1 MEGREEP
8 WLEADAVAT
17 LLASTGG
24 GEDAAAAARAALAA
38 AGGDVALAISALL
51 ARQEGGRGDSGS
63 ASLSTATPSS
73 PALSA
78 PAADGPRASRDPTEE
93 SGVHDDGAQYVVTG
107 AGVERCNGVY
117 TMRRELRDGVRCWSN
132 ANDVVLLRW
141 RLPSGAQW
149 WYLADLHDLRSGG
162 GDFYR
167 ARYRAISCRVL

>member
-24 GEDAAAAARAALAA
+24 GEEDAAAARAALAA

-51 ARQEGGRGDSGS
+51 ARQDGGGDSG
-63 ASLSTATPSS
+63 SLSTATASS

-93 SGVHDDGAQYVVTG
+93 PSVHDDGAQYVVTG